1 MAECCSLMMEKL
13 GLESQAVKGD
23 DATIKI
29 TDIES
34 KCLERIFRHLN
45 LKDLFSVA
53 MANKNFTD
61 AAVQA
66 FKRKFGKKEMKI
78 DPYRIWI
85 SKHTRFMDTESEIA
99 RIETLSQLSFIRL
112 FGKYLSKLRVV
123 CHPGAEDIVH
133 DYIDRYCRRQVREVE
148 LCIYHRWNEGPVIK
162 DHLSLAAAK
171 KVIQR
176 EPQIKHLA
184 IQHTGNWNDGAKVF
198 NAIQPH
204 LEKLSIAFYRNACSH
219 ISPLEWKPLHFPNM
233 KRFSLN
239 INNAVPDKSKD
250 LGHAPPFTFA
260 KLEVMELVGENFFTN
275 KWFDFIAANKNLT
288 RLNLYTEVDE
298 RLFRALWSCITTL
311 PKLETLA
318 VHKSFIHFKRLND
331 FLLAFGHLKQL
342 RIYSDPVFGRPVPQ
356 ATDNQIDK
364 IKKQWDYYHDG
375 YDAAFIRHSN

>member
-13 GLESQAVKGD
+13 GLESQAVRGD

-61 AAVQA
+61 AAVQV
-66 FKRKFGKKEMKI
+66 FKRKFGKKQMKI

-123 CHPGAEDIVH
+123 CHPGAEDIVY
-133 DYIDRYCRRQVREVE
+133 DYIDQYCRRQVREVE

-184 IQHTGNWNDGAKVF
+184 IQHTGNWNDGAEVF
-198 NAIQPH
+198 NAIQPY
-204 LEKLSIAFYRNACSH
+204 LEKLSIAFCRNACSH

-239 INNAVPDKSKD
+239 ISNAVPNKSKD

-260 KLEVMELVGENFFTN
+260 KLEVMELVGENFFTK

-311 PKLETLA
+311 PKLEILA

-331 FLLAFGHLKQL
+331 FLLAIGHLKQL
-342 RIYSDPVFGRPVPQ
+342 RIYSDPVFGRPVPE

-364 IKKQWDYYHDG
+364 IIKQWDYYHDG